1 MIIKFIVEHPAAY
14 DLITRALWT
23 FLEAG
28 FGALII
34 EPDMNWKAAIFGA
47 VGAGLSAVK
56 TLIIEIARKKLE
68 NKREDEGDA

>member
-1 MIIKFIVEHPAAY
+1 MTKEDWLNLAERAA
-14 DLITRALWT
+14 WT

-28 FGALII
+28 LGVLII
-34 EPDMNWKAAIFGA
+34 APDMNWKAAIVGA
-47 VGAGLSAVK
+47 VGVGLSAVK